1 MATDSEG
8 AKAKNASMVKFAPEL
23 ASKYATY
30 PLHRDKWLNFD
41 EVDDD
46 GKPVFVAQSKKGT
59 RSAMEDYVYC
69 SLAPKDHGAGYY
81 HLLNPVAY
89 VNLFKRLESEAPP
102 TGCCCGSPETKKE
115 YDQYDDVRTIVY
127 NRSVSSKPD
136 DTQAAKDALAKAQG
150 VANRGYNTTQNMQLV
165 LFAVT

>member
-1 MATDSEG
+1 MSNDS
-8 AKAKNASMVKFAPEL
+8 AARARAMNASMVKFAPEL

-30 PLHRDKWLNFD
+30 PLRRDKWLDFND
-41 EVDDD
+41 VDDD
-46 GKPVFVAQSKKGT
+46 GKPAFVAQAQKGAT
-59 RSAMEDYVYC
+59 REDYIYC
-69 SLAPKDHGAGYY
+69 SLAPKDYGAGYY

-89 VNLFKRLESEAPP
+89 VNLYKRLQSEAPP
-102 TGCCCGSPETKKE
+102 TGCCCFGSPEIKKE

-127 NRSVSSKPD
+127 NRSVASKPD

-150 VANRGYNTTQNMQLV
+150 VANRTYNVTQNVELV